1 MAKIVG
7 SRGPVDM
14 DLKSMG
20 GSFKAIKAQCD
31 RQGSE
36 PAKRGPKAG
45 KSALS
50 SSSAKNP
57 MGYKRGGAVAS
68 GAPKTKDDGIQQLRC
83 GGKAGMKDGR
93 QKAEVGGVMGDPY
106 VGGGGA
112 QVGRPGATRAAARRL
127 GAASKNLNPQAQAV
141 LQNRLAK
148 MTATGTTQP
157 ALKKFNSLVQRK
169 SAQGAA
175 DGQSDRKAEL
185 VAGRDERR
193 AAKIAEKQQTGGPGQ
208 RDPNGQMGPGNNTNR
223 RTPQEPIGQFPP
235 SRGGKFGVAPQ
246 PAGRLRGPTRPGIS
260 PRIAQPSPGGI
271 TPLPQGET
279 TQGGDTLD
287 RTMQKRGGKVKP
299 KGR

>member
-36 PAKRGPKAG
+36 PAKRGPKSG

-83 GGKAGMKDGR
+83 GGKAEMKNGR
-93 QKAEVGGVMGDPY
+93 QKAEVGGVMGNDPTSWKKTLPGNNKQTATY
-106 VGGGGA
+106 GGA
-112 QVGRPGATRAAARRL
+112 NAIRGLARRADMQ
-127 GAASKNLNPQAQAV
+127 GDRIAALNQA
-141 LQNRLAK
+141 AK
-148 MTATGTTQP
+148 
-157 ALKKFNSLVQRK
+157 K
-169 SAQGAA
+169 AA
-175 DGQSDRKAEL
+175 L
-185 VAGRDERR
+185 VAGRDDRR

-208 RDPNGQMGPGNNTNR
+208 MGPGDNTNR
-223 RTPQEPIGQFPP
+223 RTPQEPVTPITPG
-235 SRGGKFGVAPQ
+235 RGGKMGVAPL
-246 PAGRLRGPTRPGIS
+246 PGGRLRGPGRPGIS
-260 PRIAQPSPGGI
+260 PRIAPPSPGGI

-279 TQGGDTLD
+279 IQGGDTLD

-299 KGR
+299 HRKGR